1 MDKLGVFLCTGCGIG
16 EAIDVDEVI
25 EAADE
30 HGCAC
35 TLTHECFCGTEGLEA
50 IKNTVSENDLNGI
63 LVAACSERAK
73 NKEFAALTVDGPSI
87 FRTAIREYCAWPLK
101 DAEEDEDKTACAK
114 DMVQMGLARLDGVK
128 AIEPL
133 SEEIS
138 DTVMVVGSG
147 RAGLE
152 AALTAAGLGHPV
164 VLVEKDDKLGGLLAD
179 QKSIPPEEPPYEQ
192 PEANPVPKLIEEI
205 EASDKIKVLTTT
217 NIVKIDGQPG
227 QLKVQLNGSS
237 GLEMT
242 IGSIVQA
249 TGAKPYDASKLDH
262 LGYGAS
268 PDVVTS
274 QDLEAMLV
282 AGKIACPSDGRTPK
296 RIAYIQCAGSRDKN
310 HLEYCSSECCNNTLR
325 QMMEVSK
332 IDKSIENAVIYK
344 DIRSPGQM
352 EYFFLSAQKEAA
364 GMMTRGDVEKVTANG
379 QLKVHVANSMLGDKV
394 EIDADLVVLAVG
406 MVPNSADGELIRE
419 LIDSRHQAENSES
432 SQVRETSA
440 ARAAVF

>member
-1 MDKLGVFLCTGCGIG
+1 MMDKLGVFLCTGCGIG
-16 EAIDVDEVI
+16 DAVDVDDVFEGA
-25 EAADE
+25 EE
-30 HGCAC
+30 TGCAC
-35 TLTHECFCGTEGLEA
+35 TLAHESFCDAEGLEA
-50 IKNTVSENDLNGI
+50 IKAAISENDLDGI
-63 LVAACSERAK
+63 LVAACSERVK
-73 NKEFAALTVDGPSI
+73 TSEFNSLTVDGPAM

-101 DAEEDEDKTACAK
+101 EAEEDEDKTLCAK

-133 SEEIS
+133 TEEVS

-152 AALTAAGLGHPV
+152 AALTAVGLGHPV

-205 EASDKIKVLTTT
+205 EASDQIKVLKTT

-227 QLKVQLNGSS
+227 QFNVQLNGSS

-242 IGSIVQA
+242 VGSIVQA
-249 TGAKPYDASKLDH
+249 TGARPYDASKLEH

-274 QDLEAMLV
+274 QELEKMLV
-282 AGKIACPSDGRTPK
+282 DGKIACPSDGRTPE
-296 RIAYIQCAGSRDKN
+296 RIAYIQCAGSRDEN
-310 HLEYCSSECCNNTLR
+310 HLNYCSSECCNNTLR

-332 IDKSIENAVIYK
+332 IDSSIQNAVIYK
-344 DIRSPGQM
+344 DMRAPGHM

-364 GMMTRGDVEKVTANG
+364 GMMARGDVQKIEANG
-379 QLKVHVANSMLGDKV
+379 KLKVHLTDSMLAACSVTTSRSKR
-394 EIDADLVVLAVG
+394 ICWCWL
-406 MVPNSADGELIRE
+406 SAWFPTRPTA
-419 LIDSRHQAENSES
+419 S
-432 SQVRETSA
+432 
-440 ARAAVF
+440 